1 MHPQKTRFI
10 ALTQQMLVLGA
21 VFAALVPAAT
31 VVSLDVVRQGPAPM
45 SLSSASAALSAY
57 EATVG
62 RLSQV
67 SASVADPTVD
77 QFSLTAP
84 AAGTVAGAASTS
96 AGRVVAATYTSG
108 TSGTSGA
115 HVEATAVTSGSMT
128 TVTSAPQQ
136 VTGYGTV
143 GVTWAH
149 GTDIAENA
157 ISLQVRTETGGRWSG
172 WSKLEYH
179 DDHGPDAGS
188 PEARH
193 ERPGTMEDLVGHV
206 DQVQVRATAKA
217 GELPPDMK
225 LAVVNPGATTTAVQR
240 PGIDTST
247 LNPVTDNADG
257 AVDGSVAAPAPA
269 TPSSAA
275 PATPS
280 SAAPA
285 TPSSVAP
292 AGTVNG
298 FGPTPGPQEASG
310 VMLAA
315 ATTAPMPQIFTRAQW
330 GADESLRDPGSLR
343 YGTISGGF
351 VHHTVNANT
360 YAPADVPA
368 IIRSI
373 YAYHVKSRGWSDI
386 GYNFLVDRF
395 GRIWEGRYGGV
406 DRPVVGAHTENYNNW
421 SFGAAAIGNY
431 DVAQPPQEV
440 IGAYGALFAWKLGL
454 HGVSAN
460 APSATIGP
468 KTFPFAIGG
477 HRDTESTACP
487 GKYLYARIPDI
498 RTLAASEQHGW
509 SFRTRQPD
517 LNGDGYPDIIARR
530 TSDGRGVIIPTGG
543 PSGFTSTISL
553 PWNASNRAIPS
564 PDLTGDGRADLLVV
578 ARNGRMAVKPGNGN
592 GSFGAMRPL
601 AGSPYLMQGKDLI
614 TAVGDLNGDGRNDL
628 VARTPSTGRLTAF
641 YRTATGFRQR
651 TFRSTLFGTYNLL
664 VGAGDING
672 DGRPDLLARDT
683 AGRLWLYPTS
693 AQGTFTVRRQL
704 PGSWG
709 QYTSIVGVGDANH
722 DGRNDLMVRTKR
734 AAYLLPGT
742 GNGTFGH
749 PIGPYAMSS
758 TSAVVGAAAF
768 VGGTSDLVAQNGNGL
783 QVLVR
788 SAASDLGQPIETNL
802 DLRGANLVLNP
813 GDWNGDGIGDVITR
827 DAATGNLLLY
837 LGQGNGQFAAPQTLA
852 TGFGGVTTL
861 AAVGDVTG
869 DGKPDLMGQSA
880 GQVMI
885 YPGTGG
891 ASLGAPFPAHSA
903 ITADQLVGVG
913 LWDGDGAPDVM
924 ARSGSTLT
932 LFPGNGPGG
941 LLFPKP
947 VSVDLSPYDWV
958 LGVGSLTRTGHPDLV
973 VREAATGYL
982 WSLRGNP
989 DGTLQPRRFMGE
1001 GFGGYDLAG

>member
-31 VVSLDVVRQGPAPM
+31 VVSLDVIRQDPTPSA
-45 SLSSASAALSAY
+45 LSGASAALSAY
-57 EATVG
+57 EETVG
-62 RLSQV
+62 QPSQV
-67 SASVADPTVD
+67 SASTADPTVD

-84 AAGTVAGAASTS
+84 AASTVAGAAATS
-96 AGRVVAATYTSG
+96 AGGVVAATYTSS
-108 TSGTSGA
+108 TS
-115 HVEATAVTSGSMT
+115 HVEATAVTSGATT
-128 TVTSAPQQ
+128 TVTSDPQK

-149 GTDIAENA
+149 GTDVPEDA
-157 ISLQVRTETGGRWSG
+157 ISLQVRTRTAGRWTG

-179 DDHGPDAGS
+179 DDHGPDTGS
-188 PEARH
+188 VEAAH
-193 ERPGTMEDLVGHV
+193 QRPGTMEDLVGHV
-206 DQVQVRATAKA
+206 DQVQVRATAKT
-217 GELPPDMK
+217 GQLPPDMK
-225 LAVVNPGATTTAVQR
+225 LAVVDPGVTAAAVQK

-247 LNPVTDNADG
+247 LDPAADNAAG
-257 AVDGSVAAPAPA
+257 ATPTPLGAETTAPGAPA
-269 TPSSAA
+269 TPAARPGSTSGEGSAA
-275 PATPS
+275 PTD
-280 SAAPA
+280 
-285 TPSSVAP
+285 
-292 AGTVNG
+292 TVNG
-298 FGPTPGPQEASG
+298 FGPTPSASQGSG

-315 ATTAPMPQIFTRAQW
+315 ATTAPMPQIFTRGQW
-330 GADESLRDPGSLR
+330 GADESMRDPGSLR
-343 YGTISGGF
+343 YGTIEGGF

-360 YAPADVPA
+360 YASADVPA

-386 GYNFLVDRF
+386 GYNFLIDRF

-431 DVAQPPQEV
+431 DIAQPPQEV
-440 IGAYGALFAWKLGL
+440 VGAYAALFAWKLGL
-454 HGVSAN
+454 HGVVAN

-487 GKYLYARIPDI
+487 GMYLYARIPDI

-517 LNGDGYPDIIARR
+517 LDGNGYPDIIARR
-530 TSDGRGVIIPTGG
+530 TSDGRGVIIPTTGL
-543 PSGFTSTISL
+543 SGFTNTISM
-553 PWNASNRAIPS
+553 PWNASNRAIPT
-564 PDLTGDGRADLLVV
+564 PDILGDGHADLLVV
-578 ARNGRMAVKPGNGN
+578 ARNGRTAIKPGNGS
-592 GSFGAMRPL
+592 GGFGAMRQLP
-601 AGSPYLMQGKDLI
+601 GSPYLMRGKDLI

-628 VARTPSTGRLTAF
+628 VARTPSTGRLTVF
-641 YRTATGFRQR
+641 YGTARGFRQR
-651 TFRSTLFGTYNLL
+651 TLKSTLFGSYTMLI
-664 VGAGDING
+664 GAGDING

-683 AGRLWLYPTS
+683 GGRLWLYPTS
-693 AQGTFTVRRQL
+693 PQGSFTVRRQL

-722 DGRNDLMVRTKR
+722 DGRPDLMVTTKK

-749 PIGPYAMSS
+749 PVGPYPLGN
-758 TSAVVGAAAF
+758 TGAVVGAAPF
-768 VGGTSDLVAQNGNGL
+768 VGGVSDLVAQKSNGL

-788 SAASDLGQPIETNL
+788 SAASDVGQPIVTNL
-802 DLRGANLVLNP
+802 DLRGANLILNP
-813 GDWNGDGIGDVITR
+813 GDWNGDGIADVITR

-837 LGQGNGQFAAPQTLA
+837 LGQGNGRFSAPQVLG
-852 TGFGGVTTL
+852 TGFGAVTTL

-869 DGKPDLMGQSA
+869 DGKPDLMGQMG

-885 YPGTGG
+885 WPGAGG
-891 ASLGAPFPAHSA
+891 GSLGPAYPAHSA
-903 ITADQLVGVG
+903 IAADQLIGVG

-947 VSVDLSPYDWV
+947 VPVDLSPYDWV
-958 LGVGSLTRTGHPDLV
+958 LGVGSLAQTGHPDLV
-973 VREAATGYL
+973 VREKATGYL